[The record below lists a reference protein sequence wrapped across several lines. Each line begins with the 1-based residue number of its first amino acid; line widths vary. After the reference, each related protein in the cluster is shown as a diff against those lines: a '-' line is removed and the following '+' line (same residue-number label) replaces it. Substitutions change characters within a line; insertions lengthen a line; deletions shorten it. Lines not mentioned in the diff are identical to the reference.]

1 MPRLIYK
8 GDTISNFGAKLP
20 APSIERVYIED
31 GYLNVTVNLY
41 IMTSEDDTD
50 ISTLLTR
57 LADIS
62 YYIAVV
68 PSRKGETYSELN
80 AGTLNIF
87 SSMYS
92 ADFCGTTDFRYAYP
106 YIGEGLTFENYS
118 WNTSHASDDEYWT
131 TETTAFNARTTDNEE
146 GEYPTEEAEY
156 ALQVADDHNVED
168 YWAALRVLDSDTY
181 VNPNGKEGTLT
192 GRPLLNPDGAASY
205 VQLSF
210 DDFGD
215 SVDTVYDSQ
224 GNKILVY
231 SYTTDDELH
240 HIAPDDGSDGNGNYY
255 FSAYEEWTNLN
266 VYTFSSFLDWSNDS
280 DNIEDMMTDNV
291 SLLNQNISDVSYEKL
306 FEDGV
311 IAGQAEQMWM
321 DPNGDPFDGTSLQ
334 EIMQRYHKPT
344 KITHKQIVARFQDLI
359 ERFDKP
365 LKPRRRGRP
374 PLSKLTKKLGGR
386 SFPSPTGSFQ
396 LPEDLQDVID
406 NLNYVLIE
414 YAEEPDLLPRLNEL
428 RKAWPNKSST
438 NRVGKLYNAFKKTLN
453 DANKA
458 VIGEPLLT
466 KQLVLNPKIIDLRVT
481 AQSDWEQREIEL
493 NEEAYIPLDAEA
505 YPTEFIY
512 PWWKVSAETI
522 YSSDIDDS
530 DIEYADVM
538 KINGYIWFDMEKYI
552 HRSSLLCNIFD
563 TQKIDSMFGKELIN
577 SRCRHLVESELTR
590 VLSNGKEASRIKTEY
605 DQVLYGDGDGP
616 LADTCEATHASN
628 VTGYPNYPSVTTY
641 DGDTLYSYCALRNY
655 NAASAAAD
663 NDYRLM
669 MFEFQD
675 LCPAPDEDKLL
686 EYASSGDSL
695 PWTYEFELEF
705 DDKSLQVYAGLVFN
719 YYSYYT
725 GSLSEYYDL
734 SSELCNYNNIDGRFN
749 EFFIDGITSAYEGA
763 PGEVPWI
770 RAPLLFCLHRDLLFN
785 TFNGDW
791 DEIIVETK
799 NISDRIG
806 PYGGTLESLELF
818 VESFKSLYDDYYDTT
833 EGTTP
838 GAFVSPYWTGV
849 GPTDA
854 DGETITLTTE
864 FEDFPYYY
872 DGTESTAIAPWYK
885 WSMSSLNSVS
895 LTGNEYTNDE
905 MSDRMYELLA
915 AIWEFLGEPV
925 AGEAGDTLAE
935 FWDDNASTGPWS
947 GNQYTTK
954 LAGTLGLHM
963 YKILYVLDGYASDSS
978 SEYSGVD
985 NVEALYED
993 IILERVYGRGADAYD
1008 DWLYYNNLATDIEES
1023 VLDDS
1028 QWYDDNNGYPSYSGT
1043 EYTELLLK
1051 LVMSMHINRYID
1063 ANTMVDIVEAADQ
1076 VLTTETYGFESD
1088 QAVTSV
1094 YNAIED
1100 IAQTDL

>member
-8 GDTISNFGAKLP
+8 GDSVSNFGKHLP
-20 APSIERVYIED
+20 APFIERVFIQD
-31 GYLNVTVNLY
+31 GYINARIKLF
-41 IMTSEDDTD
+41 IMIDEEEGDKSELESRLDE
-50 ISTLLTR
+50 LT
-57 LADIS
+57 
-62 YYIAVV
+62 YYIAVI
-68 PSRKGETYSELN
+68 PSRKGETYSELE
-80 AGTLNIF
+80 AGNISIF

-92 ADFCGTTDFRYAYP
+92 ADWCESATTPDWRYTWP
-106 YIGEGLTFENYS
+106 YIGEGLSMEQKA
-118 WNTSHASDDEYWT
+118 WNGWNEYEWDE
-131 TETTAFNARTTDNEE
+131 D
-146 GEYPTEEAEY
+146 EEAWVEDSDGTY
-156 ALQVADDHNVED
+156 NSALIQIEENAAED
-168 YWAALRVLDSDTY
+168 YWDYRR
-181 VNPNGKEGTLT
+181 TLT
-192 GRPLLNPDGAASY
+192 DGYVTPGGSTMSPEPLINPDGGAAY
-205 VQLSF
+205 VEVSF
-210 DDFGD
+210 TDFEQ
-215 SVDTVYDSQ
+215 VDTVYDSQ
-224 GNKILVY
+224 GNKVLVY
-231 SYTTDDELH
+231 MFETVGSEETDGSSDLK
-240 HIAPDDGSDGNGNYY
+240 HISPDDGASGDGNYY
-255 FSAYEEWTNLN
+255 FSTYEEWENLN
-266 VYTFSSFLDWSNDS
+266 IYTFSSFFKWSEESED
-280 DNIEDMMTDNV
+280 IEDMMTDNLA
-291 SLLNQNISDVSYEKL
+291 LLNQNVSDISYEKVV
-306 FEDGV
+306 EDGS
-311 IAGQAEQMWM
+311 ISGLAEQMWM
-321 DPNGDPFDGTSLQ
+321 DPNGDPFDGIPLQ
-334 EIMQRYHKPT
+334 EIMQAYHKPV
-344 KITHKQIVARFQDLI
+344 KITHKEIVTAFDDLI
-359 ERFDKP
+359 ERFEKP
-365 LKPRRRGRP
+365 FKPKRPGRP
-374 PLSKLTKKLGGR
+374 PLAKLSKKLGVKMPPPKASGVA
-386 SFPSPTGSFQ
+386 
-396 LPEDLQDVID
+396 LPEDLQNALD
-406 NLNYVLIE
+406 NLSYVLIE
-414 YAEEPDLLPRLNEL
+414 YGKEPDLLPRLNEL

-438 NRVGKLYNAFKKTLN
+438 NRVGKMYNAFKKVLG
-453 DANKA
+453 DANR
-458 VIGEPLLT
+458 VVTREPLLT
-466 KQLVLNPKIIDLRVT
+466 KQLVLNPKLIDLRVT

-605 DQVLYGDGDGP
+605 DQVLYSDGDGP
-616 LADTCEATHASN
+616 LADTCEATHASS

-705 DDKSLQVYAGLVFN
+705 DDKSLQVYAGLVDN

-838 GAFVSPYWTGV
+838 GAFVSSYWT
-849 GPTDA
+849 PAKTPSDA

-925 AGEAGDTLAE
+925 AGEAGDTIAD
-935 FWDDNASTGPWS
+935 FWADNSTGSPWNGTDVTDFS
-947 GNQYTTK
+947 S
-954 LAGTLGLHM
+954 TLGLHM
-963 YKILYVLDGYASDSS
+963 YKILNLLDEYASDSS

-993 IILERVYGRGADAYD
+993 IILERVYGRGEDAYD

-1094 YNAIED
+1094 YSAIEA

>member
-8 GDTISNFGAKLP
+8 GDTVNNFGTHLP
-20 APSIERVYIED
+20 APFIERVYIED

-118 WNTSHASDDEYWT
+118 WNTSHASDDEYWY

-466 KQLVLNPKIIDLRVT
+466 KQLVLNPKIIDARVT
-481 AQSDWEQREIEL
+481 PQADWSQRERWLYDGSYYEVDEL
-493 NEEAYIPLDAEA
+493 TSTITDSGEQYLPIDAEV
-505 YPTEFIY
+505 YPSEFIY
-512 PWWKVSAETI
+512 GGWKLGAETF
-522 YSSDIDDS
+522 YTSD
-530 DIEYADVM
+530 ADTENDLCDAL
-538 KINGYIWFDMEKYI
+538 KINGYIFFDQEKYI
-552 HRSSLLCNIFD
+552 HRCSVLSNVYD
-563 TQKIDSMFGKELIN
+563 TQKIDSLFGTDLIN
-577 SRCRHLVESELTR
+577 SRIRPLQETSLIR
-590 VLSNGKEASRIKTEY
+590 RLSNDKGATQIDTEY
-605 DQVLYGDGDGP
+605 DPEWSEGDGP
-616 LADTCEATHASN
+616 WSTTVTATTPNSS
-628 VTGYPNYPSVTTY
+628 VTGYPNHQYLIGD
-641 DGDTLYSYCALRNY
+641 DGETLYSYCVLRNF
-655 NAASAAAD
+655 NFAAQASDTDTQEMND
-663 NDYRLM
+663 NYRLM

-675 LCPAPDEDKLL
+675 LTNAPDEDTLYEL
-686 EYASSGDSL
+686 ASEDDEL
-695 PWTYEFELEF
+695 PWYYEFNFQFNDNTKRVYQAL
-705 DDKSLQVYAGLVFN
+705 KSN
-719 YYSYYT
+719 YNRCKT
-725 GSLSEYYDL
+725 GSFEEYYDL
-734 SSELCNYNNIDGRFN
+734 ASEACNYNNIDGKFN
-749 EFFIDGITSAYEGA
+749 EFFIDGIEAAYAGM
-763 PGEVPWI
+763 PGETPWI
-770 RAPLLFCLHRDLLFN
+770 RAPLLFNLHRDLLFN
-785 TFNGDW
+785 TFDGDW
-791 DEIIVETK
+791 TQIVSSTK
-799 NISDRIG
+799 TMSDRIS
-806 PYGGTLESLELF
+806 PYGGTLDSLE
-818 VESFKSLYDDYYDTT
+818 SFRKSFQSLYDDYYDTDT
-833 EGTTP
+833 GNTPEALMGTY
-838 GAFVSPYWTGV
+838 AYKNEISLDSEYSV
-849 GPTDA
+849 
-854 DGETITLTTE
+854 
-864 FEDFPYYY
+864 FPYYY
-872 DGTESTAIAPWYK
+872 DGTTAQTFGKWNYVEVSWATLEDFQETALSTRNFELDILSKIEYIRETGGGMDPDDDAADSTIVAMLETLMADIDSFLFGTSPSSSMPDLDPDDYIGLDNLEALHDWIWEWLYNFGDTSSTRPVDSWIDATQADAAIENANMGWF
-885 WSMSSLNSVS
+885 
-895 LTGNEYTNDE
+895 TGIIQLALAVYANRYVDGDE
-905 MSDRMYELLA
+905 MEEVLIEMLPA
-915 AIWEFLGEPV
+915 A
-925 AGEAGDTLAE
+925 
-935 FWDDNASTGPWS
+935 
-947 GNQYTTK
+947 
-954 LAGTLGLHM
+954 
-963 YKILYVLDGYASDSS
+963 DG
-978 SEYSGVD
+978 EYSYWSEGGV
-985 NVEALYED
+985 
-993 IILERVYGRGADAYD
+993 GWGQD
-1008 DWLYYNNLATDIEES
+1008 DF
-1023 VLDDS
+1023 
-1028 QWYDDNNGYPSYSGT
+1028 YS
-1043 EYTELLLK
+1043 
-1051 LVMSMHINRYID
+1051 
-1063 ANTMVDIVEAADQ
+1063 
-1076 VLTTETYGFESD
+1076 
-1088 QAVTSV
+1088 
-1094 YNAIED
+1094 
-1100 IAQTDL
+1100 